1 MARRVTD
8 DTPLGES
15 PNSKVNA
22 PTVNPDGLPDRCLSF
37 TIESDWGHFRRID
50 RTVTK
55 QTYRL
60 PPRTTIAGM
69 LAAITGVHRDGY
81 YDTFADSVSAVG
93 IELLREPRTVTEPSL
108 GLGTNPNE
116 TMDSA
121 GGTGQKTVKVRFPD
135 STDNRQIHSYELL
148 VNPAYRIDVAV
159 EDPEFYGALKQHLE
173 RGTSY
178 YPPSM
183 GLSEFLA
190 WVEYHGEFDVETA
203 ESNDSV
209 TIQSAVPDGI
219 EETVPKAGTSYS
231 IERVPGFMEAT
242 GSGRRTT
249 GYVDLAFAPDPS
261 EGVEVVPQTVTP
273 ARVDGRTVVF
283 S

>member
-1 MARRVTD
+1 MARRVTA
-8 DTPLGES
+8 GS
-15 PNSKVNA
+15 PQGNSPAGAVEA
-22 PTVNPDGLPDRCLSF
+22 ATVDSDGLPDRCLSF
-37 TIESDWGHFRRID
+37 TVESDWGHFRRID

-55 QTYRL
+55 QTYRV

-69 LAAITGVHRDGY
+69 VAAIAGVHRDGY
-81 YDTFADSVSAVG
+81 YDTFADSVSAVA
-93 IELLREPRTVTEPSL
+93 IEVLREPRTVTEPSL

-121 GGTGQKTVKVRFPD
+121 GGTGRKTVKVSFPD

-148 VNPAYRIDVAV
+148 VNPAYRVDVAV
-159 EDPEFYGALKQHLE
+159 EDAEFYGALKQHLE

-190 WVEYHGEFDVETA
+190 WITYHGEFDVEPV
-203 ESNDSV
+203 ESDGPVS
-209 TIQSAVPDGI
+209 IESAVPDGI
-219 EETVPKAGTSYS
+219 DAAVPTAGTSYAV
-231 IERVPGFMEAT
+231 ERVPGYMEAT
-242 GSGRRTT
+242 GDGRRTT
-249 GYVDLAFAPDPS
+249 GYVDFAFAPEPHED
-261 EGVEVVPQTVTP
+261 VQIVPEMIAP